1 MTDPFSLTVGVL
13 GLADIGCRLCK
24 EIFSFICAIRD
35 ASAELRRLHRTVS
48 QLNELLLLIRD
59 LARSHQSPGGQQQP
73 GQRSLDSINAILE
86 ACTEDLQ
93 LLQSALGLR
102 TAGSDTFVNRFGK
115 RVKSVFN
122 EKFFEKLSS
131 RLERH
136 KASFIALLV
145 IMGRYA

>member
-1 MTDPFSLTVGVL
+1 MTDPFSLTAGVL

-59 LARSHQSPGGQQQP
+59 LARFHQNSGSQQKP
-73 GQRSLDSINAILE
+73 GQRSVDSINAILE
-86 ACTEDLQ
+86 ACTDDLQ
-93 LLQSALGLR
+93 LLQSALGKP
-102 TAGSDTFVNRFGK
+102 TTCSDTFVNRFGK
-115 RVKSVFN
+115 RVKSAFN
-122 EKFFEKLSS
+122 EKSFEKLSS

-136 KASFIALLV
+136 KVSFIALLV
-145 IMGRYA
+145 VMGRYA